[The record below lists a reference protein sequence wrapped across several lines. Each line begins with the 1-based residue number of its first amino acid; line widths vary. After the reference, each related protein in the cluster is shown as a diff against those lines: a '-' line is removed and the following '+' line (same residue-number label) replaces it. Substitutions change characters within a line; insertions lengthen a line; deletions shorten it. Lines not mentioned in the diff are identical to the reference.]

1 MNTSNAILSILVL
14 IVSVIAHEVAH
25 GIAAEKQGDPTP
37 RAMGRI
43 TLNPIKHLD
52 FMGSIVVPIMLIVV
66 SSPIVFGWAKPV
78 PFNPGYFRNKRW
90 GDAIVAVAGPAT
102 NIILAAVFSIL
113 AHLLFPIMPDAAVTI
128 VTMIIVINVSLA
140 LFNLMPVPPL
150 DGHHILKAILGAK
163 SKLGKIIGSH
173 QPFIVS
179 LIVVLVLWQFVA
191 PLVLVAARA
200 LIPGV

>member
-1 MNTSNAILSILVL
+1 VQTLV
-14 IVSVIAHEVAH
+14 
-25 GIAAEKQGDPTP
+25 
-37 RAMGRI
+37 
-43 TLNPIKHLD
+43 
-52 FMGSIVVPIMLIVV
+52 
-66 SSPIVFGWAKPV
+66 
-78 PFNPGYFRNKRW
+78 
-90 GDAIVAVAGPAT
+90 
-102 NIILAAVFSIL
+102 
-113 AHLLFPIMPDAAVTI
+113 
-128 VTMIIVINVSLA
+128 NVSLA